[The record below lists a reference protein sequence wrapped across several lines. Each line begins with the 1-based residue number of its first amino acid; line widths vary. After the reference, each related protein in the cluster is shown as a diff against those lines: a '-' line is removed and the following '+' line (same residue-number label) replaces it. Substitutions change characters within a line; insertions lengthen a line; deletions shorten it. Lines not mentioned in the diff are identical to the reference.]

1 MNIRITEDNKI
12 EIEMEKQL
20 MENIEDLGEELE
32 EEVTLPAQHHLF
44 YVNGDAWLL
53 DENKKDLFTAWQQ
66 KN

>member
-44 YVNGDAWLL
+44 YVNEDA
-53 DENKKDLFTAWQQ
+53 
-66 KN
+66 